1 MLLVLLHNHP
11 SGVADPSQADQR
23 VTERLKKA
31 LSMIDVALL
40 DHFVIGSGQP
50 VSFAERGLL

>member
-1 MLLVLLHNHP
+1 
-11 SGVADPSQADQR
+11 PSQADQR

-31 LSMIDVALL
+31 LNLVDVALL
-40 DHFVIGSGQP
+40 DHFIIGAGDP